1 MEPTMDG
8 MVPGM
13 AEMVGMARRH
23 GLELPKL
30 SSNPPTGGMT
40 TGEIGTTNGTDGILP
55 GDGIPHGEQDPPL
68 GDMETGTG
76 TPMPPGED
84 PQLPQLLE
92 QELFILKHLK

>member
-1 MEPTMDG
+1 MDG

-13 AEMVGMARRH
+13 AGMVGMARH
-23 GLELPKL
+23 GLQLPKL

-40 TGEIGTTNGTDGILP
+40 TGEDGTTNGTDGTP
-55 GDGIPHGEQDPPL
+55 HGDGIPHGEQDPQP

-76 TPMPPGED
+76 TQMPLGAD